1 MSPVEIAGFVL
12 GLAMVVCNIRQWHW
26 GWPLAVASAL
36 LFFFV
41 FKDSLLYGEASLQ
54 LVFVAIS
61 LWGWWQWLRRTDDA
75 QPAIA
80 IQQLSARGWVL
91 VVVGSAALW
100 PALALL
106 LQRFTDSDVAW
117 WDALPTAL
125 SLVGQVLLGRKYLE
139 NWLVWVV
146 VNIISVALFAHKG
159 LWLTC
164 VLYALFTAMSV
175 WGWWVWRQ
183 SQSLPLKVADRS
195 A

>member
-1 MSPVEIAGFVL
+1 MMSLVEIAGFVL
-12 GLAMVVCNIRQWHW
+12 GLAMVVCNIQQWHW
-26 GWPLAVASAL
+26 GWPLAIASAL
-36 LFFFV
+36 LYFFV

-61 LWGWWQWLRRTDDA
+61 LWGWWQWLRKADDD
-75 QPAIA
+75 QPTLA
-80 IQQLSARGWVL
+80 IQCLSVRGWL
-91 VVVGSAALW
+91 VVLVGSAALW
-100 PALALL
+100 PVLALL

-139 NWLVWVV
+139 NWLVWVL
-146 VNIISVALFAHKG
+146 VNAISVALFAHKG

-175 WGWWVWRQ
+175 WGWRAWRQ
-183 SQSLPLKVADRS
+183 SQPLKA
-195 A
+195 AGQAQ

>member
-1 MSPVEIAGFVL
+1 MMSPVEIAGFVL
-12 GLAMVVCNIRQWHW
+12 GLAMVVCNIQERHW
-26 GWPLAVASAL
+26 GWPLAIASSL
-36 LFFFV
+36 LYFFV
-41 FKDSLLYGEASLQ
+41 FKDSLLYGEAGLQ

-61 LWGWWQWLRRTDDA
+61 LWGWWQWLRTNRDA
-75 QPAIA
+75 QPAVA
-80 IQQLSARGWVL
+80 VQRLTARGWWWVVL
-91 VVVGSAALW
+91 CSALLW

-106 LQRFTDSDVAW
+106 LQHFTDSDVAW

-146 VNIISVALFAHKG
+146 VNATSVALFAHKD

-164 VLYALFTAMSV
+164 VLYSVFAIMSV
-175 WGWWVWRQ
+175 WGWRAWQ
-183 SQSLPLKVADRS
+183 QALQKPA